1 MLRFLSLAAAAP
13 RAAAVAAAA
22 HARATG
28 THALAAAAYPV
39 PSRCACAHTRA
50 GPPQPA
56 HRGVL
61 SLSFLEHQH
70 PQVIHRRTLQA
81 ATAALA
87 RMRRRAA
94 VDPDSGDSEPSQ
106 TTGLS
111 VREARTI
118 ASELDE
124 ISENLLSPLYE
135 AKGKP
140 RAGETG
146 AGGARGGDGS
156 DGAAAGSAFNPDVDA
171 AARAAIAAKKAG
183 GESPTQ
189 GRDPGP
195 KSPMERDPDT
205 RFAAMDALDEPL
217 SQIAA
222 EKAAAGM
229 RGSASLALTE
239 AELAARRAAVADLF
253 DSRHQYVDAGAA
265 AAGDEGADEEA
276 SVRIKRRRVHSQKP
290 VAARD
295 AADGGAAE
303 DEWFVDEAHNVPQS
317 FTRTLTRGAA
327 AAAAADATLPRWMR
341 GIETAEKRQM
351 GIDVEDD
358 TVHVDAGASVTQ
370 MILDRTIDAIR
381 GERGRNLVVIDVR
394 QKCDHADYIV
404 IVEGRSSK
412 QIHSMIDAVR
422 RSVRHVLPRD
432 TSLPDNLAI
441 QGEDSEDWKLL
452 DLGGVMVNCFTADA
466 RAFYDLEELWIN
478 MDPSRLNVDFAME
491 PDELRDS
498 LATRIRSRDV
508 FMLMALWMERHPGR
522 TPAAATPGARGA
534 APSLGTPQS
543 VRPTGCVLVDPRD
556 RVVALESTGE
566 SHAIVRAILR
576 CPHDPRG
583 CDIYVSRF
591 PCAMCAK
598 FMVQAGIRKIY
609 YFPAQEW
616 EMDWVAH
623 CARLTDADGAA
634 SPGTAAGGGSS
645 SSATTDTPPP
655 AMPRPL
661 AAPSSSHRGAKRP
674 SDASASA
681 PSPSKP
687 RAASPDRAGSPPP
700 PPHQHAAKRL
710 RKPSTFA
717 VMVAEKREFN
727 IRSVQRL
734 ISNNPIGM
742 SLYIP
747 QWDHSGLDEDDDK
760 DDGGDATVAT
770 SHLSGGGGGS
780 YSGDVEISDADENG
794 GVDATGAAAER
805 LDWALDMSIAS
816 TPALSMRWATIVAK
830 FRRTIRALELLH
842 GRYTHATIRRSVAGP
857 HSAAAVAAVAAGGA
871 HTNHDRSSSETM
883 TDAYRAALVRH
894 AMVLAHIAA
903 KRTDD
908 PKVGVGSVLVDPC
921 GRYDSV
927 GWNGYPKKA
936 AHLDYPQAGADDSVE
951 DEELKYDYIL
961 HAEQNT
967 LLWRNPPGGRLA
979 PGAMIVSTKM
989 PCDECSPVMADC
1001 GVSCVVS
1008 VPQAAKSIHDP
1019 ARLRG
1024 LTYDKLAALI
1034 PDRWVFEVAV

>member
-1 MLRFLSLAAAAP
+1 MLR
-13 RAAAVAAAA
+13 
-22 HARATG
+22 
-28 THALAAAAYPV
+28 
-39 PSRCACAHTRA
+39 
-50 GPPQPA
+50 
-56 HRGVL
+56 
-61 SLSFLEHQH
+61 
-70 PQVIHRRTLQA
+70 
-81 ATAALA
+81 
-87 RMRRRAA
+87 
-94 VDPDSGDSEPSQ
+94 EPSQ

-616 EMDWVAH
+616 EMDW
-623 CARLTDADGAA
+623 
-634 SPGTAAGGGSS
+634 
-645 SSATTDTPPP
+645 
-655 AMPRPL
+655 
-661 AAPSSSHRGAKRP
+661 
-674 SDASASA
+674 
-681 PSPSKP
+681 
-687 RAASPDRAGSPPP
+687 
-700 PPHQHAAKRL
+700 HAAKRL